1 MLGLSIF
8 ITVTVS
14 SKTMDNAIEH
24 MGAIAD
30 ERAKIVENYV
40 ENSEKTLNN
49 FCKAQQVKDILK
61 YSEELAEYHNKM
73 GNGISA
79 QLSAE
84 AKAAQDKAQKFTED
98 FGKDIDDLEGL
109 WIGSW
114 DTHVLTHTNAKLA
127 SEMHMQTR
135 KDAAS
140 QDVLHKGMEQG
151 KNNLYDLGIMI
162 SPASQ

>member
-1 MLGLSIF
+1 MGFSALNRILIIQLVVMLGLSVF

-61 YSEELAEYHNKM
+61 
-73 GNGISA
+73 
-79 QLSAE
+79 
-84 AKAAQDKAQKFTED
+84 
-98 FGKDIDDLEGL
+98 
-109 WIGSW
+109 
-114 DTHVLTHTNAKLA
+114 
-127 SEMHMQTR
+127 
-135 KDAAS
+135 
-140 QDVLHKGMEQG
+140 
-151 KNNLYDLGIMI
+151 
-162 SPASQ
+162 